1 MSHQLE
7 SARFQAIFESAIQA
21 YEKGVGITLAQHHL
35 SVQLRSCDTVQSI
48 SSVLQGQVQAF
59 SDFRENDKI
68 VKSINTTV
76 SIITQLSSVTSLADA
91 VGLVRQRH

>member
-1 MSHQLE
+1 M
-7 SARFQAIFESAIQA
+7 QA
-21 YEKGVGITLAQHHL
+21 YEKRVGINLAQHHL

-48 SSVLQGQVQAF
+48 STLLQGQVQAF
-59 SDFRENDKI
+59 SDFRENDKV

-76 SIITQLSSVTSLADA
+76 SIITQLSSVASLPDA